1 MATEGPFHTDNNGLG
16 DLESEQ
22 LYLEVKRIF
31 RDLSFFLKTEYILG
45 CKYPSKTSNGSSS

>member
-22 LYLEVKRIF
+22 LYLEVKNIA
-31 RDLSFFLKTEYILG
+31 RDHSLFLKSI
-45 CKYPSKTSNGSSS
+45 S